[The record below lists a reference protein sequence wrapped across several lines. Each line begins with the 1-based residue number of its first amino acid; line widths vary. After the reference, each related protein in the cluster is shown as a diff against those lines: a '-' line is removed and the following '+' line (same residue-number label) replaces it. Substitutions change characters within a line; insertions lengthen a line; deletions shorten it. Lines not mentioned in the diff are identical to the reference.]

1 VGEGLPSRI
10 SWSDFDTDVRL
21 RKSRLKGHIPADK
34 IEEVK
39 GRTDIVH
46 LISEYITLKKT
57 GRNFLGLCPFHKEKT
72 PSFTVSDDKQIF
84 YCFGCGQGGNA
95 ITFLMKINNISYPE
109 AVRHLAR
116 KTGVVIPETVMSR
129 EEKERASIS
138 EQLNRIN
145 QMAAGY
151 FSKNLLS
158 PAGKGAREYL
168 SNRGIQDTALSD
180 NFRLGFALDGWRH
193 LRGFFESQGVPLKLA
208 EQAGLIAKTD
218 KGDFYD
224 RFRGR
229 LIFPIEDVSGHVIAF
244 GGRILG
250 DGEPKYLNSPE
261 SPVYVKGRNLYGL
274 AKTREAIR
282 EKGYAIL
289 VEGYFDMV
297 TLFNAGVT
305 NVIATLGT
313 ALTKDQV
320 KLIRRYTG
328 DVVVIFD
335 PDEGGKKGMARSLE
349 LFLAGNVQ
357 AKVVVL
363 PDNYDPDRYVRT
375 YGRKSLE
382 EIIAHAPTMVDYY
395 IENIIG
401 KKGGAIEETS
411 DAVHRAVSF
420 IANIDDA
427 IKRNLFIKRVAEKL
441 GIDQEL
447 LKTEVRH
454 ALTPSNY
461 QGTEAPGHT
470 DTKADKVELSLI
482 HIMLEYHDKIP
493 AILETGILD
502 YFMSE
507 ELRALGK
514 VLHESHDRGGG
525 NRDTDGLDT
534 FLIINR
540 LDNESLRERLLKLV
554 IDESPYNEKVIDQ
567 LIADTIKQIK
577 RKWYKEK
584 DRTLRTK
591 LVKAEEANDWD
602 QCIYLLRER
611 EKERLLRE

>member
-1 VGEGLPSRI
+1 M
-10 SWSDFDTDVRL
+10 
-21 RKSRLKGHIPADK
+21 KGYIPADK
-34 IEEVK
+34 IEEIK
-39 GRTDIVH
+39 GRADIVH
-46 LISEYITLKKT
+46 LISEYITLKKA
-57 GRNFLGLCPFHKEKT
+57 GKNFLGLCPFHKEKS

-84 YCFGCGQGGNA
+84 YCFGCGEGGNA
-95 ITFLMKINNISYPE
+95 ISFLMKINNISYPE
-109 AVRHLAR
+109 AVRYLAR
-116 KTGVVIPETVMSR
+116 KTGVVIPETVINR
-129 EEKERASIS
+129 EEKERTSIR
-138 EQLNRIN
+138 EQLNWIN

-151 FSKNLLS
+151 FSKNLSS
-158 PAGKGAREYL
+158 PAGKGAQEYL
-168 SNRGIQDTALSD
+168 RNRGIQDTALID
-180 NFRLGFALDGWRH
+180 KFLLGFALDGWRH
-193 LRGFFESQGVPLKLA
+193 LRDFFESQGVPLKLA

-229 LIFPIEDVSGHVIAF
+229 LIFPIEDVGGHVIAF

-250 DGEPKYLNSPE
+250 DGEPKYLNSPQ

-274 AKTREAIR
+274 SKAREAIR

-289 VEGYFDMV
+289 VEGYFDMI

-335 PDEGGKKGMARSLE
+335 PDEGGKKAMARSLE

-447 LKTEVRH
+447 LKMEVRH
-454 ALTPSNY
+454 ALTPSFSTTGNTS
-461 QGTEAPGHT
+461 QRQ
-470 DTKADKVELSLI
+470 DTGKADKVELSLI
-482 HIMLEYHDKIP
+482 HIMLEYPDKIP

-507 ELRALGK
+507 ELRTLGK
-514 VLHESHDRGGG
+514 VLHESPDRGGG
-525 NRDTDGLDT
+525 DRDTDGLDT

-540 LDNESLRERLLKLV
+540 LDNESLRGRLLKLV

-591 LVKAEEANDWD
+591 LAEEADDWD
-602 QCIYLLRER
+602 QCIYLLREK

>member
-1 VGEGLPSRI
+1 M
-10 SWSDFDTDVRL
+10 
-21 RKSRLKGHIPADK
+21 KGYIPADK
-34 IEEVK
+34 IEEIK
-39 GRTDIVH
+39 GRSDIVR
-46 LISEYITLKKT
+46 LISEYITLKKA
-57 GRNFLGLCPFHKEKT
+57 GKNFLGLCPFHKEKT
-72 PSFTVSDDKQIF
+72 ASFTVSDDKQIF
-84 YCFGCGQGGNA
+84 YCFGCGEGGNA
-95 ITFLMKINNISYPE
+95 ISFLMKINNISYPE
-109 AVRHLAR
+109 ALRYLAR

-129 EEKERASIS
+129 EEKERTSIR
-138 EQLNRIN
+138 EQINRIN
-145 QMAAGY
+145 QTAAQY
-151 FSKNLLS
+151 FSRNLS
-158 PAGKGAREYL
+158 SSAGKGVQEYL
-168 SNRGIQDTALSD
+168 RGRGIQNTAIIGE
-180 NFRLGFALDGWRH
+180 FRLGFALDGWRH
-193 LRGFFESQGVPLKLA
+193 LRDFFERQGAPLKLV
-208 EQAGLIAKTD
+208 EQAGLVAKTD
-218 KGDFYD
+218 KEDFYD

-229 LIFPIEDVSGHVIAF
+229 LIFPIEDVAGHIIAF

-261 SPVYVKGRNLYGL
+261 SPVYVKGSNLYGL
-274 AKTREAIR
+274 SKTRDVIR
-282 EKGYAIL
+282 EKSYAIL
-289 VEGYFDMV
+289 VEGYFDLIS
-297 TLFNAGVT
+297 LFNAGIT

-335 PDEGGKKGMARSLE
+335 PDEGGKKAMARSLE

-363 PDNYDPDRYVRT
+363 PDNHDPDRYVRT
-375 YGRKSLE
+375 YGRESLE
-382 EIIAHAPTMVDYY
+382 EIIAHAPAMVDYY

-401 KKGGAIEETS
+401 KQGGAIEDTS
-411 DAVHRAVSF
+411 SAVHRAVSF

-427 IKRNLFIKRVAEKL
+427 IKRNLFIKKVAEKL

-447 LKTEVRH
+447 LKTEVRRTL
-454 ALTPSNY
+454 APSSSNR
-461 QGTEAPGHT
+461 GNTSPGRNIA
-470 DTKADKVELSLI
+470 KAGNVELSLI
-482 HIMLEYHDKIP
+482 HIMLEYPDKIP

-502 YFMSE
+502 CFMSE

-514 VLHESHDRGGG
+514 VLPESPDRNG
-525 NRDTDGLDT
+525 DTGCLDT

-540 LDNESLRERLLKLV
+540 LDNESLRGRLLKLL

-591 LVKAEEANDWD
+591 LAEEADDWD
-602 QCIYLLRER
+602 QCIYLLGEK